1 VRSSIVG
8 HSIIN
13 QGFLVGFMQ
22 ILFCLVVSNNPS
34 PIFDG
39 LLVLGYDTVF
49 SKLPLVAFFLD

>member
-1 VRSSIVG
+1 
-8 HSIIN
+8 
-13 QGFLVGFMQ
+13 MQ